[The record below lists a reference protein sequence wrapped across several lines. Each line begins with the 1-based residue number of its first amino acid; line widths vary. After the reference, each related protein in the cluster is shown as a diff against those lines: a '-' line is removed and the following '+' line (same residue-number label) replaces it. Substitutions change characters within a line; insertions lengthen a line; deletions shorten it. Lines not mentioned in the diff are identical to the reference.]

1 MGIGEY
7 CLGRVDRLGN
17 DAKSSAFLATNVF
30 DLNLK
35 MKAFLEKNG
44 RGPLR

>member
-7 CLGRVDRLGN
+7 CLGRVGRLGN
-17 DAKSSAFLATNVF
+17 DAKSSAFFVKNGF

-35 MKAFLEKNG
+35 MKAFLKKNG
-44 RGPLR
+44 RTVP